1 MLYKFG
7 EFMKRL
13 LFFLILIFPFTLYGE
28 TTMENF
34 KNSPENRWQFF
45 TDQVMGGKSYGKL
58 NFVSENN
65 IKFARMAGNVTTE
78 NNGGFIQFR
87 AQLSYKLKDESNG
100 IKLTVRGNN
109 QDYFVHIRTSGSV
122 LPWQYYGKKFLA
134 TENWSEVELKFSDFK
149 KSSSFM
155 RKNFKPS
162 SIRTIG
168 IVAYG
173 RDHKAQIDV
182 SEIKLF

>member
-1 MLYKFG
+1 M
-7 EFMKRL
+7 
-13 LFFLILIFPFTLYGE
+13 IFSMSNTANAKNLVY
-28 TTMENF
+28 EN
-34 KNSPENRWQFF
+34 NWAYLAD
-45 TDQVMGGKSYGKL
+45 TVMGG
-58 NFVSENN
+58 VSQGNAE
-65 IKFARMAGNVTTE
+65 FAAGALRLKGQVSTK

>member
-1 MLYKFG
+1 
-7 EFMKRL
+7 
-13 LFFLILIFPFTLYGE
+13 
-28 TTMENF
+28 MENF
-34 KNSPENRWQFF
+34 INTPENRWQFF

-65 IKFARMAGNVTTE
+65 IKFARMTGNVTTE

-134 TENWSEVELKFSDFK
+134 TEKLAEKPIITKQTKQDKPKNETREP
-149 KSSSFM
+149 
-155 RKNFKPS
+155 RKNTQNIETFVRPGS
-162 SIRTIG
+162 SYIKIRP
-168 IVAYG
+168 V
-173 RDHKAQIDV
+173 
-182 SEIKLF
+182 

>member
-1 MLYKFG
+1 
-7 EFMKRL
+7 MKRL

-28 TTMENF
+28 TSMENF

-122 LPWQYYGKKFLA
+122 LPWQYYGKNFLA

-162 SIRTIG
+162 SVRTLG